1 VASSSEVKRHQDEI
15 TRLREQSAKESTKI
29 GAARVKAG
37 KARAA
42 AGKSQN
48 ASTVRSKSAGA
59 VREEKKATDAET
71 ARGGLDKKIA
81 AAEAKLFAA
90 QRRYTMA
97 VEREQSQAV
106 SRLTSVVDRRQSQF
120 TPAPQSSVA
129 SSPAPGGVEADTSRH
144 VFISHASED
153 KEDFVRPL
161 QALLTE
167 RGVTTWLD
175 ELDIG
180 WGKSIRQSIDAGI
193 AGAQF
198 GLVVISPHF
207 IEKKWTKAE
216 LDALYG
222 RQLGET
228 EAGGFILPVWHKVTR
243 DDVQENLPTVAGL
256 KALSTAVFTVAEIAD
271 QIAKLVH
278 PAPLPPSDLDEE

>member
-1 VASSSEVKRHQDEI
+1 MASLSEVKRHQDEI
-15 TRLREQSAKESTKI
+15 TRLRGLAARESTKI
-29 GAARVKAG
+29 GAARGKAG

-48 ASTVRSKSAGA
+48 ASTVRSKGAEA

-71 ARGGLDKKIA
+71 ARGVLEKKIA
-81 AAEAKLFAA
+81 AAEVKLFAA
-90 QRRYTMA
+90 QRKYTTA
-97 VEREQSQAV
+97 VEREQSQAL
-106 SRLTSVVDRRQSQF
+106 SRLTSVVDKRENQF
-120 TPAPQSSVA
+120 TPGSSSSVA
-129 SSPAPGGVEADTSRH
+129 SLLPPATIEANNSRH

-153 KEDFVRPL
+153 KEEFVRPL
-161 QALLTE
+161 QALLSE
-167 RGVTTWLD
+167 RGVSTWLD

-207 IEKKWTKAE
+207 IAKKWTKAE

-228 EAGGFILPVWHKVTR
+228 EMGGFLLPVWHKVTR
-243 DDVQENLPTVAGL
+243 DDVQQSLPTVAGL
-256 KALSTAVFTVAEIAD
+256 KALSTALFTVAEIAD
-271 QIAKLVH
+271 EIAKLVH
-278 PAPLPPSDLDEE
+278 PTELPVGEIDGE